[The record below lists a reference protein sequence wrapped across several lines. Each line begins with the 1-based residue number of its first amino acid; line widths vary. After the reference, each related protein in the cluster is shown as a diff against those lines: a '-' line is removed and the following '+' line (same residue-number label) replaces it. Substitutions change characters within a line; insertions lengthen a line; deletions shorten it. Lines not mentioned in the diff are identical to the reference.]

1 MLAAYVSTSRH
12 GVARCE
18 APVQVWPVQYG
29 RTAHDVRPGSSYGVG
44 KHVQEGGPV
53 SDDQHWTAYGAC
65 GGLSPD
71 DLFVEGAAQR
81 SAREVCL
88 RCPVRLEC
96 LVDALDHR
104 IAFGVW
110 GGLTE
115 RERRALLRGFPDV
128 ESWRELLASD
138 PSLGDVA
145 GVRPE
150 AVGLQ
155 TDPAEHPAGH
165 GR

>member
-1 MLAAYVSTSRH
+1 M
-12 GVARCE
+12 
-18 APVQVWPVQYG
+18 
-29 RTAHDVRPGSSYGVG
+29 
-44 KHVQEGGPV
+44 

-65 GGLSPD
+65 GALSPD

-96 LVDALDHR
+96 LIDAMDHR

-115 RERRALLRGFPDV
+115 RERRALLRRFPEV
-128 ESWRELLASD
+128 ESWQEVLTSD
-138 PSLGDVA
+138 PSLAEVA
-145 GVRPE
+145 GARP
-150 AVGLQ
+150 
-155 TDPAEHPAGH
+155 DPAGARADATEHPAGR